1 MTDIY
6 IEEGGIEVMISNRCY
21 YALKAVLELAKK
33 EGSGLVTIAQIAGTQ
48 HIPARFLEAILI
60 QLKKGGFA
68 RSVRGKE
75 GGYAL
80 AKSAK
85 TISVGDIVRIFEGPI
100 CSLSPS
106 DDSRKSRRGDSPDPF
121 SDIWARA
128 DSALASV
135 IDKIHFADL
144 AEKDRKA
151 SEGHANYVI

>member
-6 IEEGGIEVMISNRCY
+6 IGEGGIETMISNRCY

-33 EGSGLVTIAQIAGTQ
+33 EGLGLVTISQIAGAQ

-68 RSVRGKE
+68 NSVRGKE

-80 AKSAK
+80 AKPAK
-85 TISVGDIVRIFEGPI
+85 SISVGDVVRIFEGPV
-100 CSLSPS
+100 CSFNPS
-106 DDSRKSRRGDSPDPF
+106 DDSRRRRRGETPDPF
-121 SDIWARA
+121 GDIWARA
-128 DSALASV
+128 DSALSAV
-135 IDKIHFADL
+135 LDKVTFAEL

-151 SEGHANYVI
+151 SEGHASYVI

>member
-1 MTDIY
+1 MADIY

-21 YALKAVLELAKK
+21 YALKAVLELSKK

-60 QLKKGGFA
+60 QLKKSGYA
-68 RSVRGKE
+68 QSVRGKE

-80 AKSAK
+80 AKPAK
-85 TISVGDIVRIFEGPI
+85 SISVGDIVRVFEGPI

-106 DDSRKSRRGDSPDPF
+106 DDSRKKRRGESPDPF
-121 SDIWARA
+121 SEIWTRA
-128 DSALASV
+128 DSALSAV
-135 IDKIHFADL
+135 LDKLHFAEL

>member
-1 MTDIY
+1 MADIY
-6 IEEGGIEVMISNRCY
+6 IEEGGIEFMISNRCY

-60 QLKKGGFA
+60 QLKKAGFA

-80 AKSAK
+80 AQPAKS
-85 TISVGDIVRIFEGPI
+85 ISVGDIVRVFEGPI

-106 DDSRKSRRGDSPDPF
+106 DDSRKKRRGESPDPF
-121 SDIWARA
+121 GEIWTRA
-128 DSALASV
+128 DSALSAV
-135 IDKIHFADL
+135 LDKIHFAEL
-144 AEKDRKA
+144 AEKDKKA
-151 SEGHANYVI
+151 SEAHTNYVI

>member
-1 MTDIY
+1 MADIY
-6 IEEGGIEVMISNRCY
+6 SGEGGIEAMISNRCY

-33 EGSGLVTIAQIAGTQ
+33 EGSGLATISQIAEAQ

-68 RSVRGKE
+68 SSVRGKE

-80 AKSAK
+80 ARPAKSI
-85 TISVGDIVRIFEGPI
+85 TVGDIVRVFEGPI
-100 CSLSPS
+100 CSLGPS
-106 DDSRKSRRGDSPDPF
+106 DGGRRKRGGETPEPF
-121 SDIWARA
+121 GDIWAKA
-128 DSALASV
+128 DNALSSV
-135 IDKIHFADL
+135 LDKIHFAEL